1 MTNDFV
7 AALEEAAQL
16 LAQFATCAS
25 SNSRK
30 WNGVA
35 YAAVSEQRF
44 DPNAAIWSSKLSA
57 IAELLSGQEAPISDR
72 QAKYLSRTL
81 FGGMSSLNDLQID
94 EAHVGPQAAAV
105 NEELDRLRS
114 VLFDQFRCAFP
125 GSDVLPGRS

>member
-7 AALEEAAQL
+7 AALEQTAQF

-30 WNGVA
+30 WNGVE
-35 YAAVSEQRF
+35 YAAVSEQRC
-44 DPNAAIWSSKLSA
+44 DPYAAIWSSKLSA
-57 IAELLSGQEAPISDR
+57 MAELLSGQVAPLSDR

-81 FGGMSSLNDLQID
+81 FGGMGSLNDFQID
-94 EAHVGPQAAAV
+94 EAHVGPQAATV

-114 VLFDQFRCAFP
+114 VLFDQFRRAFS